1 MLLIGTGGDEE
12 LIFDVD
18 EMLTS
23 SDNLNVGIGN
33 RVLYGLVT
41 FDMIFGMIELPQW
54 LRHCSTQYNFL
65 RVG

>member
-33 RVLYGLVT
+33 RVLSGLVT

-54 LRHCSTQYNFL
+54 LHHCSTQYNFL